1 MYTYTPALPSPKE
14 VLIMSDCGDVK
25 KVFVP
30 SNGSSPLPPVT
41 TGILITPVAA
51 SKIKLFLEK
60 DQQNPQE
67 YGLHIAVV
75 KDGCSG
81 KSYVMKMA
89 PIQASIDNGD
99 RIFESDGATVMI
111 DKVSYLFVTGS
122 TLDYTEALTGSGFAL
137 HNPNIK
143 KTCSCG
149 SSFAT

>member
-1 MYTYTPALPSPKE
+1 
-14 VLIMSDCGDVK
+14 MSDCGDVK

-30 SNGSSPLPPVT
+30 TQDGAPKAPIT
-41 TGILITPVAA
+41 TGLVITPVAA

-60 DQQNPQE
+60 DNKNPSE

-81 KSYVMKMA
+81 KSYVMNMA

-99 RIFESDGATVMI
+99 RVFECDGATVMI
-111 DKVSYLFVTGS
+111 DKLSYLFVTGS

>member
-1 MYTYTPALPSPKE
+1 
-14 VLIMSDCGDVK
+14 MSDCGDVK

-30 SNGSSPLPPVT
+30 TKDVSTPPPAT
-41 TGILITPVAA
+41 TGLVITPVAA

-60 DQQNPQE
+60 DNKDPDA

-81 KSYVMKMA
+81 KSYVMNMS
-89 PIQASIDNGD
+89 PIQAAIDNGD
-99 RIFESDGATVMI
+99 RIFTCDGATVMI
-111 DKVSYLFVTGS
+111 DKLSYLFVTGS